1 VKANQKAVILQD
13 AKRLREKPHKRMIV
27 AQYPLFPLVFFDP
40 RRLKRNPIRRIRNN
54 RIDRAIRKGLEYVE
68 AIAVV

>member
-1 VKANQKAVILQD
+1 
-13 AKRLREKPHKRMIV
+13 MIV
-27 AQYPLFPLVFFDP
+27 TQDPLFPLVFFDP

-54 RIDRAIRKGLEYVE
+54 RIDRAISKGLEYVE